1 MQLVTI
7 QDGAIVPTFCGILLI
22 GRKNAL
28 KRHMPTAEAS
38 IQVLVG
44 TDIKVNESF
53 YLPILA
59 AFEKI
64 SDAFSAWNHSEEM
77 VQGLFR
83 ITIPDYDPRAFREAL
98 VNAFCHRDYSVLGRV
113 LVQIN
118 DEGMTISNPGGF
130 IEGIRVDNL
139 LDAEPHGRNPTL
151 ADAMNRIGL
160 AERTGRGIDRI
171 FEGSLLY
178 GRLLPDYSSSTQ
190 SSVKLFIPKGPTDKA
205 FICMVSEEQQR
216 LGRSLPIH
224 LLLALDAVKQLHRA
238 SIQDVAE
245 RIHADESRV
254 RVVLETLV
262 ESGLVERLGN
272 GRGRS
277 YIISSRYSKKTN
289 SAVEYVRN
297 RDIDALRHQELVMQ
311 LAKAKGEVTRADVV
325 KLLHV
330 TPSQAYRILQ
340 KLKDAGQLSLNGKGA
355 GAKYR
360 TIE

>member
-1 MQLVTI
+1 
-7 QDGAIVPTFCGILLI
+7 
-22 GRKNAL
+22 
-28 KRHMPTAEAS
+28 
-38 IQVLVG
+38 
-44 TDIKVNESF
+44 
-53 YLPILA
+53 
-59 AFEKI
+59 
-64 SDAFSAWNHSEEM
+64 
-77 VQGLFR
+77 
-83 ITIPDYDPRAFREAL
+83 
-98 VNAFCHRDYSVLGRV
+98 
-113 LVQIN
+113 
-118 DEGMTISNPGGF
+118 MTISNPGGF

-151 ADAMNRIGL
+151 ADAMKRIDL